1 MPIDV
6 GLDLVRVLD
15 VEESLRGEHGD
26 RYLARIYTEREVAD
40 CRSGDVIDPA
50 RIAGRFAAKEATLK
64 VISSGEDGI
73 SMRDIEVRRE
83 ASGRVHLELHGA
95 AAELAAAIGVRELA
109 LSITHEAGFAA
120 AVVVATRAAAS

>member
-6 GLDLVRVLD
+6 GLDLVRVAD
-15 VEESLRGEHGD
+15 VEASLDGEQGH
-26 RYLARIYTEREVAD
+26 RYLARIFTEREVGD
-40 CRSGDVIDPA
+40 CTSGDAIDAA
-50 RIAGRFAAKEATLK
+50 RLAGRFAAKEATLK

-95 AAELAAAIGVRELA
+95 AAALASSLGVRELA

-120 AVVVATRAAAS
+120 AVVVGTR